1 MIYNLSIV
9 TIDKEYCNYLRTFDK
24 RVSYNYGTKENRP
37 YVGVLFMVNGLE
49 YFAPLSSPKPKHLKM
64 KNGLDFL
71 KLDDGKLGAINFNNM
86 IPVTGSNYTFVDFNS
101 KRNNVSEI
109 KYLLL

>member
-1 MIYNLSIV
+1 
-9 TIDKEYCNYLRTFDK
+9 
-24 RVSYNYGTKENRP
+24 
-37 YVGVLFMVNGLE
+37 
-49 YFAPLSSPKPKHLKM
+49 M